1 LEETLPSADAGREP
15 VSENTI
21 PEARSG
27 SWTEGLL
34 SSVVGKRWATF
45 GDPKM
50 AERLPETTLYY
61 SLMPYD
67 TLLDA

>member
-1 LEETLPSADAGREP
+1 

-34 SSVVGKRWATF
+34 SSAVGKRWATF